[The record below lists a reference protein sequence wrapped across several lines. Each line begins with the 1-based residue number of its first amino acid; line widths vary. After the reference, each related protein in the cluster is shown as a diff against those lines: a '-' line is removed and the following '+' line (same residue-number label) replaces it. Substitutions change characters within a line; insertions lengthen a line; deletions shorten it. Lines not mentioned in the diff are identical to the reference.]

1 MGILSWIVLGLIAGI
16 VAKLLMPGKQGGGCL
31 TTIGL
36 GILGA
41 VVGGFLAR
49 LVFKVPGITGFD
61 LRSIIIAC
69 LGAIIILVLYGAI
82 RRR

>member
-1 MGILSWIVLGLIAGI
+1 MGVLSWIALGLVAGI
-16 VAKLLMPGKQGGGCL
+16 LAKIIMPGKQRGGCL
-31 TTIGL
+31 TTIVL

-41 VVGGFLAR
+41 LAGGYLAN
-49 LVFKVPGITGFD
+49 LIFKVPGVTGFD

-69 LGAIIILVLYGAI
+69 LGAIVILILYGAI